1 MVRPLRRLAPLPH
14 GANPFSEEWAA
25 EKAEAVLADRLPAGI
40 LYSSDF
46 SSIQEGW
53 WVVFSGV
60 FSSKSAAQS
69 HRSKVVAKGYSEA
82 VVIQVVPK

>member
-1 MVRPLRRLAPLPH
+1 VAKFD
-14 GANPFSEEWAA
+14 GANPYSEEWAN
-25 EKAEAVLADRLPAGI
+25 EKAEEVLADHLPAGI

-69 HRSKVVAKGYSEA
+69 HRTKVISKGYSEA
-82 VVIQVVPK
+82 VVIQVVPR